1 MVQGDPF
8 PQRLLSS
15 GPRPRRFGRLLPA
28 SIAVLTCFGVFGAM
42 ARADTTSS
50 ISANFNGTSIAAGN
64 TIWFS
69 SVLKPSGLGNSKATI
84 FIRRSTITFT
94 ADGTNYSVPVADANI
109 TFDPNATT
117 ATISF
122 DSTNNVWQ
130 ITAPSAGLAGNTLL
144 DVAEFTV
151 PTGGLPGGIKNV
163 TWQAN
168 LSSDAAGI
176 SIQWK
181 WAAAVYT
188 SFSNDYNSVGVKPVD
203 DNQASQ
209 YQNSDHAGTP
219 ENYKAYVTGG
229 ATGGGGSNYTGGYSG
244 TVGLSV
250 PVVQAPTSN
259 PGGPYSSYVSK
270 PISFSGIASSDPDGY
285 SLTYNWNF
293 GDGTT
298 ATGATPTHAYS
309 SPGPFTVTLTV
320 DDGRNATGTATTTA
334 AVTLPPAPLITAMV
348 TPAPDANGWNNSSVT
363 VSFTCV
369 DTNVGVQTCPPAV
382 QVTTVGANQVV
393 TGTVTDNAGVTATAT
408 VKVSIDETAPAISAT
423 LSPVPDS
430 SGWNNSNVTVN
441 FSCSDSLS
449 GIAQCPQPIL
459 VSSSGANQVV
469 SGTATDLAG
478 NTASTSVNLNVELT
492 APSISASPSPAPNTQ
507 GWNNTDV
514 TVSFTCTQS
523 TSPLTNCS
531 SPQTVIT
538 EGAGQVVT
546 GTVTDAANNSNTAQL
561 TLNIAK
567 IPPSIGAIVS
577 PQPNAAGWNN
587 SAVTVSFNCTK
598 TTAPLATCPQAQTIT
613 TEGANQAVTGTATDV
628 AGNVATATAHISIA
642 TTPPTITASVS
653 PQPNAAGWNNSA
665 VTVTFT
671 CTATTA
677 PIANC
682 PQSQTISTEGE
693 SQVVTGTVRDVAG
706 NTATAKVT
714 LNIALT
720 PPQISASVSPAPNA
734 AGWNDSGVTVSFVC
748 TNTTAPIATC
758 PQSQTLSTEGA
769 NQAVSGTVTDVAG
782 NSATTTVTVSI
793 GTKPPTIVPSVTPV
807 PNAAGWN
814 NSSVTVSFSCAPG
827 TAPIASC
834 PSPVTVSTEGANQTI
849 TGTATDVAGN
859 AATASVVLN
868 LDLTPPVLS
877 ISSPSNG
884 STVSSSALAVT
895 GDVSDALSGVS
906 TVSCDGLPA
915 TVQPGAFSCSLTL
928 NVGINS
934 ISVVATDVAGN
945 TAAQTLNVTLGSGA
959 PTITGFSPTSAQVGS
974 LITVTGGGFT
984 NGGTPQVSL
993 SYQGGG
999 AIPAP
1004 VSSYGANTLAFVIPT
1019 GAATGPIT
1027 ITVNGQSA
1035 TSSSALTIQSG
1046 SSFTL
1051 TATPSSAVLI
1061 PGQTTTYDV
1070 ELSST
1075 DGFTQLAA
1083 LSVSGLPI
1091 GVSASFQPPQITAG
1105 ESSTL
1110 TLSAPSAQN
1119 TSSSQLTITAT
1130 ASVGAM
1136 SESAS
1141 TTVGLNVQPAGGV
1154 AFAGRVAVTGD
1165 PYNTPIVGLTV
1176 RFTGTNYAGV
1186 QTGCTA
1192 SATTDSSGNFDFPSL
1207 PNECGGSQ
1215 LVEYDPSTITSP
1227 TGSFSGVGISY
1238 VLTPGQVTTPG
1249 ITVHLPRVDN
1259 AESVNVTQNSSN
1271 DQVFTFKSIPN
1282 LTIVVYAGTTF
1293 SLADGTHP
1301 DPFPLRVVE
1310 IPYEDLPEQV
1320 QPDPTQNPVYAM
1332 SIEPFN
1338 SSSSQPVAVF
1348 YPNRSNAA
1356 PGTTMPLSS
1365 LNPVL
1370 GMMENYGTGTV
1381 SADGTQIIPDRD
1393 PAHPGHAFGISHFD
1407 WHLPAPPPSN
1417 KVSTSP
1423 QAQAPSKGD
1432 PVDVASGIQTVT
1444 NTDLAFGG
1452 ARGQITI
1459 TRTYRTLSNYQG
1471 PFGTGSSLNYDYII
1485 DSTNLLNGYASITLI
1500 TPEQDQFPFAQQPDG
1515 TFTNSTVPSMA
1526 GIVISNPSTPIFN
1539 LRWKNGVVYQFQVSA
1554 LSFQLG
1560 TPQAFLTA
1568 IIDPN
1573 GNKTTL
1579 TRNTEG
1585 RLTQVIDAVGRTVVL
1600 NYAGRVITSITDP
1613 IGRKIQ
1619 YSYDPTCGT
1628 LSTVTDAAG
1637 GLTQYA
1643 YDVNC
1648 NLSSITDARGI
1659 TYLQNTYDQNER
1671 IIKQVA
1677 ADGGVTTFSYSL
1689 LNPDIS
1695 TAITTPAGTTAYVNT
1710 SPVASTT
1717 VTDPLGNPSTYHFNP
1732 QGFLLDMTDA
1742 FGEKTVYH
1750 LQNGTNLVAS
1760 VVDPLGRTTAYQYDN
1775 NGNITSITRMAGTS
1789 ESATTSFTYDPT
1801 FNKTTSS
1808 TDPLMQTTHYAY
1820 DKAGN
1825 LLTITN
1831 PAGEQTTFAYDNN
1844 GELTAST
1851 DSMGNTTQFSYT
1863 NGDLAQTTDPLGRA
1877 TNRVFDGVDR
1887 LLGLTNPL
1895 GQTTSYQYNPL
1906 NEMTQTIDPLSNQ
1919 TTSAYDPNG
1928 NVLSVTDANHQVTS
1942 YTYDSMNRLATRT
1955 DPLGHSES
1963 YQYDQNGNLTQ
1974 FTDRR
1979 GVVATYLFDPLNR
1992 RTRASFG
1999 SSETVSYT
2007 YDAVGRQIQATDS
2020 ITGTIGHSYDGFDR
2034 LISESTPQGSLEY
2047 SYDAAGRRAGMTVT
2061 GQQPITYSY
2070 DTANRITQI
2079 IQGGSGV
2086 SISYDGDGRRM
2097 SLTLPNGI
2105 TITYT
2110 YDAASQLIGISYG
2123 SLGNLAYS
2131 YDLAGRHTSVGG
2143 TLARTGMPSAL
2154 TTTNYNADN
2163 QLTQF
2168 GSSGLTYDANGN
2180 LTSDGSNTYT
2190 WSARNQLVSISGAV
2204 SANFQY
2210 DAFGRRVSKT
2220 LNGTLQYLY
2229 DGVNPIQELS
2239 GTTVTASLLTGVDA
2253 DEYFQRSDA
2262 LGLSDFVTDALG
2274 NTLALTGATGSTLA
2288 SYTYSPFGTTTLT
2301 SGSSANEL
2309 QFTGRENDGTG
2320 LYFYRARYY
2329 NPQLGRFI
2337 SEDPARLAEGTNLYS
2352 YVTDNPTNLRDPSG
2366 LCPNTS
2372 NPSQSCEDALAADNK
2387 DASAVARAVAD
2398 WSTIQA
2404 AAESNGVD
2412 PDLLAA
2418 IAVRET
2424 GFLNI
2429 AQIGGGQGAGVFQID
2444 LGKNPT
2450 VTSAEAYDIPFAANF
2465 AANMLATNM
2474 AILAAQHPNLDPSQ
2488 LLQATAASYN
2498 FGTRNISGDPNRIDV
2513 GTTNGNYGSNVLGLM
2528 TCFQ

>member
-1 MVQGDPF
+1 
-8 PQRLLSS
+8 
-15 GPRPRRFGRLLPA
+15 
-28 SIAVLTCFGVFGAM
+28 M

-50 ISANFNGTSIAAGN
+50 ISANFNGTSITGGN

-69 SVLKPSGLGNSKATI
+69 SVLKPSGLGSSKATI
-84 FIRRSTITFT
+84 FVRKSTITFT
-94 ADGTNYSVPVADANI
+94 ANGTNYSVPVADANI
-109 TFDPNATT
+109 TFDPNAAT

-122 DSTNNVWQ
+122 DSTNNAWQ
-130 ITAPSAGLAGNTLL
+130 ITAPSTGLAGNTLL

-151 PTGGLPGGIKNV
+151 PTSGLPGGIGNV

-168 LSSDAAGI
+168 LSSDTAGI

-188 SFSNDYNSVGVKPVD
+188 SFSNDYSSLGVKPVD

-209 YQNSDHAGTP
+209 YQNSDHAGAP

-229 ATGGGGSNYTGGYSG
+229 AAGGGGSNYTGGYSG

-250 PVVQAPTSN
+250 PAVQAPTSN
-259 PGGPYSSYVSK
+259 PGGPYSTYLSK

-285 SLTYNWNF
+285 SLNYNWNF

-298 ATGATPTHAYS
+298 ATGATPTHTYS
-309 SPGPFTVTLTV
+309 STGTFTVALTV
-320 DDGRNATGTATTTA
+320 DDGRNVTGTASTTA
-334 AVTLPPAPLITAMV
+334 TLTLPPPPVITATV
-348 TPAPDANGWNNSSVT
+348 TPAPNANGWNNSSVT

-369 DTNVGVQTCPPAV
+369 DTNVGVKTCPSPV
-382 QVTTVGANQVV
+382 PVTTVGANQVV
-393 TGTVTDNAGVTATAT
+393 QGTATNNAGVATTAT
-408 VKVSIDETAPAISAT
+408 VRISIDETVPVISAS
-423 LSPVPDS
+423 LSPAPDS

-478 NTASTSVNLNVELT
+478 NTATTSATLNVELT
-492 APSISASPSPAPNTQ
+492 APSIVAAPSPAPNAQ
-507 GWNNTDV
+507 GWNNTNV

-523 TSPLTNCS
+523 TSPLTSCS
-531 SPQTVIT
+531 SPQTVTT

-567 IPPSIGAIVS
+567 TPPA
-577 PQPNAAGWNN
+577 
-587 SAVTVSFNCTK
+587 
-598 TTAPLATCPQAQTIT
+598 
-613 TEGANQAVTGTATDV
+613 
-628 AGNVATATAHISIA
+628 IA
-642 TTPPTITASVS
+642 TTVS

-665 VTVTFT
+665 VTVTFA

-682 PQSQTISTEGE
+682 PQSQTMNTEGE
-693 SQVVTGTVRDVAG
+693 SQIVTGTVTDVAG

-734 AGWNDSGVTVSFVC
+734 AGWNDSSVTVSFVC

-782 NSATTTVTVSI
+782 NSATATVTVNI
-793 GTKPPTIVPSVTPV
+793 GTKPPTIVPSVSPV
-807 PNAAGWN
+807 SNAAGWN

-849 TGTATDVAGN
+849 TATATDVAGN

-868 LDLTPPVLS
+868 LDLTPPILS

-884 STVSSSALAVT
+884 STVSSSALTVT
-895 GDVSDALSGVS
+895 GDVSDGLSGVS

-974 LITVTGGGFT
+974 LITVTGNGFT
-984 NGGTPQVSL
+984 NSGAPQVSL
-993 SYQGGG
+993 SYQAGGT
-999 AIPAP
+999 IPAP
-1004 VSSYGANTLAFVIPT
+1004 VSSYSANTIAFVIPT

-1027 ITVNGQSA
+1027 ITVNGQSV
-1035 TSSSALTIQSG
+1035 TSSSALTVQSG

-1051 TATPSSAVLI
+1051 AATPSSAVLI

-1083 LSVSGLPI
+1083 LNVSGLPT

-1110 TLSAPSAQN
+1110 TLSAPAAQN
-1119 TSSSQLTITAT
+1119 TSSSQLTITANANIGGT
-1130 ASVGAM
+1130 
-1136 SESAS
+1136 SESTSA
-1141 TTVGLNVQPAGGV
+1141 TVGLNVQPAGGV

-1192 SATTDSSGNFDFPSL
+1192 STTTDSSGNFEFPSL

-1215 LVEYDPSTITSP
+1215 LVEYDPSTITYP

-1259 AESVNVTQNSSN
+1259 AESVNVTQNSST
-1271 DQVFTFKSIPN
+1271 DQVFTFKSIPS

-1310 IPYEDLPEQV
+1310 IPYENLPEQV

-1338 SSSSQPVAVF
+1338 SSSSQPIAIF
-1348 YPNRSNAA
+1348 YPNRSDAP
-1356 PGTTMPLSS
+1356 PGTNMPLSS

-1393 PAHPGHAFGISHFD
+1393 PAFPGHAYGISHFD
-1407 WHLPAPPPSN
+1407 WHLPLPPPRPN
-1417 KVSTSP
+1417 VATSP
-1423 QAQAPSKGD
+1423 QSQPASTGD
-1432 PVDVASGIQTVT
+1432 PVDLSSGVQTVT
-1444 NTDLAFGG
+1444 NTDVAFGG
-1452 ARGQITI
+1452 ARGEIAI

-1500 TPEQDQFPFAQQPDG
+1500 TPEQDQLQFAQQPDG

-1539 LRWKNGVVYQFQVSA
+1539 LRWKNGVIYQFQVSA
-1554 LSFQLG
+1554 LSLQLG

-1579 TRNTEG
+1579 TRNTQG
-1585 RLTQVIDAVGRTVVL
+1585 RVTQVTDPIGRSVVL
-1600 NYAGRVITSITDP
+1600 NYSGIVITSITDP

-1619 YSYDPTCGT
+1619 YTYDSTCGT
-1628 LSTVTDAAG
+1628 LATVTDAAG
-1637 GLTQYA
+1637 GVIKYT
-1643 YDVNC
+1643 YDGNC

-1659 TYLQNTYDQNER
+1659 TYLQNTYDQNEK

-1677 ADGGVTTFSYSL
+1677 ADGGVTTFSYTF
-1689 LNPDIS
+1689 LNPYVS
-1695 TAITTPAGTTAYVNT
+1695 TAFTTPAGATVYINT
-1710 SPVASTT
+1710 SPVVSTT
-1717 VTDPLGNPSTYHFNP
+1717 VTDPLGHQSTSHFNP
-1732 QGFLLDMTDA
+1732 QGFLIDSTDA
-1742 FGEKTVYH
+1742 LGQKTVY
-1750 LQNGTNLVAS
+1750 NVESGTGLLDS
-1760 VVDPLGRTTAYQYDN
+1760 VVDPLGRTTAYKYDN
-1775 NGNITSITRMAGTS
+1775 RGNEISITLLAGTS
-1789 ESATTSFTYDPT
+1789 EAATTSFTYDTT
-1801 FNKTTSS
+1801 FNKTTSITDPLGHTTDFTYDPAGNLLSVTDPLNEQTTLTYDGNGELITS
-1808 TDPLMQTTHYAY
+1808 TDPL
-1820 DKAGN
+1820 
-1825 LLTITN
+1825 
-1831 PAGEQTTFAYDNN
+1831 
-1844 GELTAST
+1844 
-1851 DSMGNTTQFSYT
+1851 GNTTQFTYA
-1863 NGDLAQTTDPLGRA
+1863 NGDLVRTTDPL
-1877 TNRVFDGVDR
+1877 NRVTTRSTDAVDR
-1887 LLGLTNPL
+1887 LLSLTNPL
-1895 GQTTSYQYNPL
+1895 GQSTVYQYDQL
-1906 NEMTQTIDPLSNQ
+1906 NELVSVTDPMGNQ
-1919 TTSAYDPNG
+1919 TSFAYDPNG
-1928 NVLSVTDANHQVTS
+1928 NLLSTADANQHVTS
-1942 YTYDSMNRLATRT
+1942 YTYDAINRLSTRT
-1955 DPLGHSES
+1955 DPLSHSES
-1963 YQYDQNGNLTQ
+1963 YQYDQDSNLIQ

-1979 GVVATYLFDPLNR
+1979 GIVTTYSYDALNR
-1992 RTRASFG
+1992 RIQARFG
-1999 SSETVSYT
+1999 GSETISYA
-2007 YDAVGRQIQATDS
+2007 YDAAGRRVQAADS
-2020 ITGTIGHSYDGFDR
+2020 ITGTVARSYDALNR
-2034 LISESTPQGSLEY
+2034 LVEETSPQGSVGY
-2047 SYDAAGRRAGMTVT
+2047 SYDAAGRRTGLTVSGQAPVSYAYDNGNRLVQILQGASNVSFSYDAAGRRTSLTLPNAVT
-2061 GQQPITYSY
+2061 MTYSY
-2070 DTANRITQI
+2070 DTASQ
-2079 IQGGSGV
+2079 
-2086 SISYDGDGRRM
+2086 
-2097 SLTLPNGI
+2097 LTGI
-2105 TITYT
+2105 TF
-2110 YDAASQLIGISYG
+2110 G
-2123 SLGNLAYS
+2123 SLGNLTYT
-2131 YDLAGRHTSVGG
+2131 YDLAGRRTMVGG
-2143 TLARTGMPSAL
+2143 SFARTGMPSAM
-2154 TTTNYNADN
+2154 TSATYNQDN

-2168 GSSGLTYDANGN
+2168 GSLNLTYDSNGN
-2180 LTSDGSNTYT
+2180 LTSDGANNYT
-2190 WSARNQLVSISGAV
+2190 WSTRNQLISINGAV

-2220 LNGTLQYLY
+2220 IGGTTEYLY
-2229 DGVNPIQELS
+2229 DGTDPVQELS
-2239 GTTVTASLLTGVDA
+2239 GATVTANLLTGLRVD
-2253 DEYFQRSDA
+2253 ERFQRTDATGGADFLGDA
-2262 LGLSDFVTDALG
+2262 LGGTVAMTNASGAIFATYTYEPFG
-2274 NTLALTGATGSTLA
+2274 NTAVTGAS
-2288 SYTYSPFGTTTLT
+2288 SNPF
-2301 SGSSANEL
+2301 
-2309 QFTGRENDGTG
+2309 QFAGRENDSAD
-2320 LYFYRARYY
+2320 LYYFRARYY
-2329 NPQLGRFI
+2329 KPTVGRFI
-2337 SEDPARLAEGTNLYS
+2337 SEDPLGSRGPAANLYA
-2352 YVTDNPTNLRDPSG
+2352 YVGDNPIALTDPTG
-2366 LCPNTS
+2366 LCPNKSKLCITGALEEVIKAGEGTS
-2372 NPSQSCEDALAADNK
+2372 GDNGYGLLVYGKVQSAPGFPNLVGQRGSARNPIVIDPNTLSGFPNIAVQTPYGISHAFGAYQFMPATWARYGGGSDISPSAQDDVAA
-2387 DASAVARAVAD
+2387 
-2398 WSTIQA
+2398 
-2404 AAESNGVD
+2404 
-2412 PDLLAA
+2412 AA
-2418 IAVRET
+2418 IAN
-2424 GFLNI
+2424 L
-2429 AQIGGGQGAGVFQID
+2429 GAAD
-2444 LGKNPT
+2444 
-2450 VTSAEAYDIPFAANF
+2450 AAANGNF
-2465 AANMLATNM
+2465 QDAIWDLNTTWASLPDSPYGQPTLTWNQALAIYQN
-2474 AILAAQHPNLDPSQ
+2474 AL
-2488 LLQATAASYN
+2488 SYL
-2498 FGTRNISGDPNRIDV
+2498 PE
-2513 GTTNGNYGSNVLGLM
+2513 
-2528 TCFQ
+2528 CQ